1 VDKAEVTVAAV
12 VEEEDS
18 TTLVADSLM
27 AVVNPDMTTSSRAVV
42 VAVGNHCSFRFP
54 TRPQLARPEMNRQKI
69 AGQHENGLMDSD
81 KGKECVDRHG
91 LVWHQDSHVGMPLA
105 YLTRTLHCQTRL
117 DCLIF

>member
-1 VDKAEVTVAAV
+1 MEV
-12 VEEEDS
+12 EDS

-27 AVVNPDMTTSSRAVV
+27 AAVNPDTTTSSRAVV

-54 TRPQLARPEMNRQKI
+54 TRPQLARPETSRWKI

-81 KGKECVDRHG
+81 KRKECVDRHR
-91 LVWHQDSHVGMPLA
+91 LVWHQDLHLDMPLA
-105 YLTRTLHCQTRL
+105 YSTRILHCRTSL